1 MGNDTFVVNSQAD
14 ARDSL
19 WDEPQPGNAAGWIK

>member
-1 MGNDTFVVNSQAD
+1 MGNVTFVVNAQAD

-19 WDEPQPGNAAGWIK
+19 WKGPQPGNAAGWIK